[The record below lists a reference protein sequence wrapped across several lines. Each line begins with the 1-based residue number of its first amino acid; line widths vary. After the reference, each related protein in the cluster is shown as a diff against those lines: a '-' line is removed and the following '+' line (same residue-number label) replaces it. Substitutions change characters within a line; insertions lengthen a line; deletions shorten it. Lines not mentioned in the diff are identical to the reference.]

1 MSSSTAAGRDE
12 RAAFAARLAAA
23 LSAAG
28 HRPSASVIGRAL
40 RERGAGGAATI
51 HAARKWLGGETIPRQ
66 DTLRALAEWLRV
78 GIGWLRF
85 GETETEA
92 APLYLHLADSA
103 DELLLEGLRRLNEQ
117 ERHILTEL
125 IALLRSHSDTG
136 PPPPG
141 S

>member
-12 RAAFAARLAAA
+12 RAAFAARLIAA

-40 RERGAGGAATI
+40 RERGAGGAATV
-51 HAARKWLGGETIPRQ
+51 HAARKWLSGETIPQQ
-66 DTLRALAEWLRV
+66 DTLRALAAWLRV
-78 GIGWLRF
+78 GVGWLRF
-85 GETETEA
+85 GETDSGA
-92 APLYLHLADSA
+92 APLHLNLADSA
-103 DELLLEGLRRLNEQ
+103 DRLLLDVLRRLNEQ

-125 IALLRSHSDTG
+125 IALLRRQSDTG